1 MASSATD
8 QPLLAGVDIG
18 GTKCLGVCLGV
29 DGTVLVEE
37 RLPTPRGAA
46 NLTDT
51 VATVVEALAVKA
63 GGRIVNADH
72 AGGLLVVVLSCVE
85 ERAVG

>member
-1 MASSATD
+1 MPSSATD
-8 QPLLAGVDIG
+8 HPLLAGVDIG
-18 GTKCLGVCLGV
+18 GTKCLGVCLAV

-51 VATVVEALAVKA
+51 VAAVVEALAANA
-63 GGRIVNADH
+63 GGRIA
-72 AGGLLVVVLSCVE
+72 
-85 ERAVG
+85 AVGVGAPGLVDRRGVFARRRT